1 MTGVFASNPTS
12 CDTKIEKFSVTVA
25 GQSLLDDA
33 TLELNV
39 GTRYGFIG
47 QNGSGKTNVLNA
59 IALREIP
66 IPDHVDL
73 YHLHAEAEPTD
84 RTAVEAVVDHVTE
97 EIARLE
103 AAQDLIIETSG
114 AEDERLEVI
123 SDRLAELDPD
133 TFEFEARRSCP
144 VSAFRT
150 RRCRWSA
157 RRRTCPAGGECA

>member
-73 YHLHAEAEPTD
+73 YHLHAEGRAPT
-84 RTAVEAVVDHVTE
+84 
-97 EIARLE
+97 
-103 AAQDLIIETSG
+103 
-114 AEDERLEVI
+114 ER
-123 SDRLAELDPD
+123 RW
-133 TFEFEARRSCP
+133 RRWW
-144 VSAFRT
+144 T
-150 RRCRWSA
+150 
-157 RRRTCPAGGECA
+157 T